1 MCFSSRLR
9 LQYARQVLLF
19 MGEKTLMHS
28 EAMVV
33 MTVSMLF
40 GVVAVLCISTV
51 ILLIFGGLIEPA
63 LKYNTSSTEALRNDS
78 SQFLSVLEALTDSK
92 ANRGSRFEVLTNG
105 GVFYE
110 AQLAAIATAQKSVNL
125 EAYIFDRGEIGRR
138 YVEALAE
145 RARAGVQIRVV
156 CDAFGSLGVN
166 DAYFADLTRA
176 GGVLAW
182 YNGPRWYR
190 LARINNRTHRE
201 LMIVD
206 GRLGFIG
213 GAGIADQWYR
223 GRRLTPRWRDTVIK
237 FEGGAVTHLQA
248 TFAGTWLEAHG
259 GILPSQEFPE
269 ADNHSAEDSIAMI
282 VNSTPSYGGA
292 SRARILFQTLI
303 ASSTKSIHITTPYF
317 LPDSSLAGE
326 LVHAVKNR
334 GIEVTILVPGK
345 KSDLLLTRSA
355 SRRGYGPLLK
365 AGARVC
371 EYQPSMIHA
380 KVLLI
385 DGLWSVV
392 GSTNF
397 DQRSFGINN
406 EVNMTVRGAAFTQ
419 RLEQDF
425 IHDLADSRELVY
437 DEWRKRSLIERIP
450 EFFGWIIQQQ
460 Q

>member
-1 MCFSSRLR
+1 
-9 LQYARQVLLF
+9 
-19 MGEKTLMHS
+19 MHS
-28 EAMVV
+28 EAMIV

-40 GVVAVLCISTV
+40 EVIAVLCSSIV
-51 ILLIFGGLIEPA
+51 ILMIFGGLIEPA
-63 LKYNTSSTEALRNDS
+63 LEYNTCLTDVLQNDS
-78 SQFLSVLEALTDSK
+78 KQFLCVLEALTDSK
-92 ANRGSRFEVLTNG
+92 VNRRSSFEVLTDG

-110 AQLAAIATAQKSVNL
+110 AQLAAITTAQSSINL
-125 EAYIFDRGEIGRR
+125 EAYIFDRGKIGRR

-145 RARAGVQIRVV
+145 RARAGVQIRIV

-166 DAYFADLTRA
+166 DAYFADLTCA

-182 YNGPRWYR
+182 YNGLRWYR

-206 GRLGFIG
+206 GRVGFIG
-213 GAGIADQWYR
+213 GAGIADQWYQGR
-223 GRRLTPRWRDTVIK
+223 GLKPRWRDTVIK
-237 FEGGAVTHLQA
+237 VEGDAVTHLQA

-259 GILPSQEFPE
+259 GILPSREFSE
-269 ADNHSAEDSIAMI
+269 AEDHLAEDSIAMI

-303 ASSTKSIHITTPYF
+303 ASSTKTIHVTTPYF
-317 LPDSSLAGE
+317 LPDRSLADE
-326 LVHAVKNR
+326 LIHAVKNR
-334 GIEVTILVPGK
+334 GIEVKILVPGK
-345 KSDLLLTRSA
+345 KSDLALTRSA

-365 AGARVC
+365 AGARVY

-406 EVNMTVRGAAFTQ
+406 EVNMAVRGAAFTE

-425 IHDLADSRELVY
+425 IHDLADSRELSY
-437 DEWRKRSLIERIP
+437 DEWRKRSLIERVP

>member
-1 MCFSSRLR
+1 
-9 LQYARQVLLF
+9 
-19 MGEKTLMHS
+19 MHS
-28 EAMVV
+28 EAMLM
-33 MTVSMLF
+33 MTVPTLF
-40 GVVAVLCISTV
+40 GVIAVLCISIV

-63 LKYNTSSTEALRNDS
+63 LEYTTCSTEALQNES
-78 SQFLSVLEALTDSK
+78 KQFLCVLEALTDSK
-92 ANRGSRFEVLTNG
+92 ANQRSSFKVLTDG
-105 GVFYE
+105 SVFYA
-110 AQLAAIATAQKSVNL
+110 AQLAAIAGAQKSVNL
-125 EAYIFDRGEIGRR
+125 EAYIFDRGEIGHR
-138 YVEALAE
+138 YVEALCE
-145 RARAGVQIRVV
+145 RARAGVQIRIV

-166 DAYFADLTRA
+166 DAYFADLTSA

-206 GRLGFIG
+206 GQVGFIG
-213 GAGIADQWYR
+213 GAGIADQWYHGR
-223 GRRLTPRWRDTVIK
+223 GLKPRWRDTVIK
-237 FEGGAVTHLQA
+237 VEGDAVTHLQA

-259 GILPSQEFPE
+259 GILSSQEFGALE
-269 ADNHSAEDSIAMI
+269 DHSADDSVAMI

-303 ASSTKSIHITTPYF
+303 ASSTKTIHITTPYF
-317 LPDSSLAGE
+317 LPDKSLADE
-326 LVHAVKNR
+326 LIHAVKNR
-334 GIEVTILVPGK
+334 GIDVKILVPGK
-345 KSDLLLTRSA
+345 KSDLALTRSA

-365 AGARVC
+365 AGARVY

-385 DGLWSVV
+385 DDLWSIV

-406 EVNMTVRGAAFTQ
+406 EVNMAVRGAAFAQ

-425 IHDLADSRELVY
+425 IHDLADSSELSY
-437 DEWRKRSLIERIP
+437 DEWSKRSLIERVP